1 MGYTQHTKEVV
12 EKYVKE
18 FSPKNILDLGSQNDF
33 SQPLLPAPY
42 ISEWY
47 KSKGIF
53 YECIDLN
60 KENEAWAVD
69 LSKPFENT
77 IGDWKG
83 QFVHTGYDFLLDIGT
98 SEHVGNN
105 GVHDI
110 ESYYNCWKTKHN
122 LCKISGL
129 IISENPK
136 SNNWPGHGFNYVTQ
150 EFYKQLASVSG
161 YIILDLHEHAACGNI
176 TDGWNVFC
184 VMEKISDKFP
194 DLETFK
200 TLDVKTS

>member
-69 LSKPFENT
+69 LSKR
-77 IGDWKG
+77 
-83 QFVHTGYDFLLDIGT
+83 
-98 SEHVGNN
+98 
-105 GVHDI
+105 
-110 ESYYNCWKTKHN
+110 
-122 LCKISGL
+122 
-129 IISENPK
+129 
-136 SNNWPGHGFNYVTQ
+136 
-150 EFYKQLASVSG
+150 
-161 YIILDLHEHAACGNI
+161 
-176 TDGWNVFC
+176 
-184 VMEKISDKFP
+184 
-194 DLETFK
+194 
-200 TLDVKTS
+200 